1 MALLQGLFDEQ
12 TDVIRWKD
20 KRTEPFAIK
29 RGVRQGCIVS
39 PRLFT
44 LYTEMVT
51 READI
56 SDFGV
61 PTGGR
66 IISNL
71 QYADDSAAPVDG
83 MKDPTEV
90 LRRLDYVGSRK
101 GLKINVS
108 KSKWLSIAGM
118 AADIT
123 IAGQRIERVDAFKYL
138 GSIKTGNGD
147 CEKDIRARIAMEKK
161 RTLELVNVWKD
172 RHP

>member
-1 MALLQGLFDEQ
+1 MLESGFPPHLVALLQGLYDEQ
-12 TDVIRWKD
+12 TAVIRWND
-20 KRTEPFAIK
+20 NPSLSEPFAIK

-39 PRLFT
+39 PKLFT

-51 READI
+51 REAEI

-71 QYADDSAAPVDG
+71 RYADDSVAPVDG

-101 GLKINVS
+101 GLKMNVS

-118 AADIT
+118 DADIT

-147 CEKDIRARIAMEKK
+147 
-161 RTLELVNVWKD
+161 LVNVWKD